1 LNPDNEYRHEPPPPK
16 WRNNIYFYWWE
27 FLRRNEGYMW
37 HCEQLEDSE
46 YSQLFQD
53 FGDVRAD
60 DFDSWWERAR
70 QLRLFQPGE
79 RSQEESQAVEPIKN
93 PPNHDDLADENFL
106 YLKVSLR
113 YSKRDLNRYFA
124 EALEKERERHHFVSS
139 AAPPYENRQGVRY
152 PVIGQP
158 SIKSLMR
165 LLEVYDFR
173 RANPKMPLWQAA
185 LELGLFQMEQ
195 AESMKDWKNVAGSMV
210 GRYLTKAKVIIEN
223 VGRGRFPDYHPH
235 RDW

>member
-1 LNPDNEYRHEPPPPK
+1 MNPDNEYRHEPPPAK
-16 WRNNIYFYWWE
+16 WQNNIYFYWWE
-27 FLRRNEGYMW
+27 FLRRNDRYMA
-37 HCEQLEDSE
+37 CCKSPVDSE
-46 YSQLFQD
+46 YYHLFQD
-53 FGDVRAD
+53 FGDVRSD
-60 DFDSWWERAR
+60 DFESWWEHAR
-70 QLRLFQPGE
+70 HRRLFQPSE
-79 RSQEESQAVEPIKN
+79 RLQEEFQAVEPIMN
-93 PPNHDDLADENFL
+93 PLTHVDLADENFL

-124 EALEKERERHHFVSS
+124 EALERERDRHHFVSS

-158 SIKSLMR
+158 NIKSLMR

-185 LELGLFQMEQ
+185 LELGLFKMEQ
-195 AESMKDWKNVAGSMV
+195 ADSMKDWKNVAGSMV

-235 RDW
+235 REW